1 MKTDN
6 DDLSGMKV
14 LLVDDVPDNIDILF
28 QTLKSKNYQI
38 SIANSGAKALDLV
51 LKLGPD
57 LILLDIMMPEMDGY
71 EVCKRLK
78 ADASTRDIPVLF
90 ITAKTETKDVIKGFR
105 VGGLDYITK
114 PFRLEEVLARVETH
128 LRLRKTLRDKDNLIS
143 ELRDTQ
149 EILMN
154 SARMDLLTGL
164 LSRPGL
170 EDKLVQEQSK
180 SQIMGKAF
188 SVILADIDHIGE
200 INSKFGMKMGDQII
214 IRTGSILKESV
225 ANQELVGRWSSEEF
239 LILLPE
245 TTLEEAKALAEK
257 IRSRIEKEKLDF
269 NQNQISLTLSMGVNH
284 CLPDMEWDKC
294 IAEAQECM
302 HQAKALGR
310 NRLVAI
316 DMD

>member
-1 MKTDN
+1 
-6 DDLSGMKV
+6 
-14 LLVDDVPDNIDILF
+14 
-28 QTLKSKNYQI
+28 
-38 SIANSGAKALDLV
+38 
-51 LKLGPD
+51 
-57 LILLDIMMPEMDGY
+57 
-71 EVCKRLK
+71 
-78 ADASTRDIPVLF
+78 
-90 ITAKTETKDVIKGFR
+90 
-105 VGGLDYITK
+105 
-114 PFRLEEVLARVETH
+114 
-128 LRLRKTLRDKDNLIS
+128 
-143 ELRDTQ
+143 
-149 EILMN
+149 MN

-257 IRSRIEKEKLDF
+257 IRSRIEKESLNF